1 MSQDTTANKDDKKA
15 HSDLLGPTVPAED
28 YEAREKLIGA
38 RVSLLLKQAFFGNL
52 ATRLKLVN
60 ADEWLPTLATD
71 GRHFYYNS
79 RFVNKLDQKEMEFG
93 FGHEVLHCVYDH
105 FGRREHRNAQLYN
118 IAADYCVNNDL
129 VDHNIGRKITT
140 IEILYDRKYKGMSSE
155 EVYELLEENVEYID
169 MQDLIDKM
177 LDDHLESADAGDG
190 DGDGDGEE
198 EGEGKGR
205 PKITKEMRD
214 EIRDEFKEAVINA
227 ASNETNA
234 GNIPGNVKKMLK
246 DLTEPQMDWRELLN
260 LTLTSAIKDDY
271 TWMRPSRR
279 SWHMDAIMP
288 GMNPGEEVNI
298 GVAIDTSGSISEK
311 MLMDFLSE
319 VQGCMEMF
327 TAYKIHLFCFDT
339 AVHNPVQYD
348 SDDVGSLTEY
358 ELGGFG
364 GTDFEPIFEYMKEN
378 EVAPDRLIVFTDGY
392 PYGSWGDPD
401 YVDTLWV
408 IHGSTSIEAP
418 FGTTAYYSE
427 LANEK

>member
-1 MSQDTTANKDDKKA
+1 MSNDTTANKDQKKA
-15 HSDLLGPTVPAED
+15 HADLLGPTDPNVD
-28 YEAREKLIGA
+28 YEAKEKLIGA

-79 RFVNKLDQKEMEFG
+79 RFVNMLDQKEMEFG

-105 FGRREHRNAQLYN
+105 FGRRENRDAQLYN
-118 IAADYCVNNDL
+118 IASDYCVNNDL

-140 IEILYDRKYKGMSSE
+140 IDILYDRKYKGMASE
-155 EVYELLEENVEYID
+155 EVYDLLKENVEYID
-169 MQDLIDKM
+169 MQDLMDKM
-177 LDDHLESADAGDG
+177 LDEHLDGEGDDG
-190 DGDGDGEE
+190 DSDGEE
-198 EGEGKGR
+198 GGEGNGKGR
-205 PKITKEMRD
+205 PKISKEMRD

-227 ASNETNA
+227 ASNEPNA

-260 LTLTSAIKDDY
+260 LNLTSAIKDDY

-288 GMNPGEEVNI
+288 GMNPGEAI
-298 GVAIDTSGSISEK
+298 DIAVAIDTSGSISQD
-311 MLMDFLSE
+311 MLRDFLSE
-319 VQGCMEMF
+319 VQGCMEAF
-327 TAYKIHLFCFDT
+327 TSYKIHLFCFDT
-339 AVHNPVQYD
+339 QVHNPEQYD
-348 SDDVGSLTEY
+348 SENITSLEEY
-358 ELGGFG
+358 EMGGFG

-378 EVAPDRLIVFTDGY
+378 EVEPERLVVFTDGY
-392 PYGSWGDPD
+392 PFGSWGDAD

-418 FGTTAYYSE
+418 FGTTAYYDE
-427 LANEK
+427 HKNKNN